1 MFLCHSSS
9 ISLSFHL
16 RDNTKL
22 RLQTFL
28 FIPKLKL
35 KVVVGLYQLIS
46 AHLTASRANN
56 PGANK
61 NKNQLQELIK

>member
-28 FIPKLKL
+28 FIPKL

>member
-1 MFLCHSSS
+1 MFLCHSNS

-28 FIPKLKL
+28 FIPKLKA
-35 KVVVGLYQLIS
+35 VMGLYQLIS
-46 AHLTASRANN
+46 AHLIASRANN
-56 PGANK
+56 PGGNK
-61 NKNQLQELIK
+61 NKN